1 MYTDEEKEQLA
12 INTIRNYLNKDFT
25 DEEIKTKF
33 GLALKRIIN
42 NFDTM
47 TSSTGVKSMK
57 QGSMSVTYTD
67 ETLVYQRGMDKELLL
82 DVDGECGG
90 FNLGFAWISGYL
102 AGKSLGDNHD

>member
-1 MYTDEEKEQLA
+1 MYTDEEKELMA

-47 TSSTGVKSMK
+47 TSSSGVKSMT

-67 ETLVYQRGMDKELLL
+67 EKKYITDDIALLL
-82 DVDGECGG
+82 PRPYIKL
-90 FNLGFAWISGYL
+90 F
-102 AGKSLGDNHD
+102 